1 MTLNR
6 KVPLCQVHRVCLF
19 LPFSGLPRLGK
30 RARTMQ
36 TFAPRGRIHG
46 PILPQFVL
54 ETSVSFG
61 AKIMYA
67 LLCNYASDSD
77 RCWPSQATLAARLS
91 CSVSSV
97 KKYLAELVGIN
108 LIQVRREQ
116 YRSSVYYLLQPAALK
131 SVSHDATD
139 SAPYEA
145 KPASHRSDSACEQS
159 KSGYLNTLNKQEELN
174 TPPLPPVRPVPSK
187 VTASPLPSVLG
198 GGGVSVSDFEK
209 AWALY
214 PKKEAKG
221 LACAAWKALQRQG
234 QLPTLQELE
243 SSIRQFM
250 ASDNWQREQGRFVPQ
265 MSNWLRGQ
273 RWLDMPSA
281 AAPAASVAPAARESE
296 ATRQAARAIQA
307 MLEREAAL
315 KAAQDKER
323 EALRPRFE
331 AFAAK
336 FPMDAQ
342 PWLKPMAFGLWM
354 HLHNTFRAPAPSDVP
369 ADNLLSIVDFLRGF
383 KGRCEQAAWQKSPSP
398 QTQPL
403 TSARFGNAVLCGDML
418 SHHPLFSQRPPTPV
432 FSRAM

>member
-1 MTLNR
+1 M
-6 KVPLCQVHRVCLF
+6 
-19 LPFSGLPRLGK
+19 
-30 RARTMQ
+30 
-36 TFAPRGRIHG
+36 
-46 PILPQFVL
+46 
-54 ETSVSFG
+54 
-61 AKIMYA
+61 
-67 LLCNYASDSD
+67 
-77 RCWPSQATLAARLS
+77 
-91 CSVSSV
+91 
-97 KKYLAELVGIN
+97 
-108 LIQVRREQ
+108 
-116 YRSSVYYLLQPAALK
+116 
-131 SVSHDATD
+131 
-139 SAPYEA
+139 
-145 KPASHRSDSACEQS
+145 
-159 KSGYLNTLNKQEELN
+159 
-174 TPPLPPVRPVPSK
+174 RPVPSK

-296 ATRQAARAIQA
+296 ATRQATRAIQA
-307 MLEREAAL
+307 MLEREAAR

-369 ADNLLSIVDFLRGF
+369 ADNPLSIVNFLRGF
-383 KGRCEQAAWQKSPSP
+383 KGRCEQAAWKKSPSP

-403 TSARFGNAVLCGDML
+403 TSARFGNAVLCGDIL

-432 FSRAM
+432 FNRAV